1 MLKWSK
7 SWEQWYRRALPA
19 YWVFLFCVMH
29 FPFPEIPVA
38 IPGDDKLLHFVSFGL
53 LAFLFWRFAESFE
66 RPRSPRFVWFA
77 LVCLVGYACVD
88 EYLQQFVNRGT
99 SLADWLADLTGIAAT
114 LAALEVYRRRG
125 VGRAAPTS

>member
-29 FPFPEIPVA
+29 FPFPVLPVP
-38 IPGDDKLLHFVSFGL
+38 IPGDDKLLHFVAFGL

-66 RPRSPRFVWFA
+66 RPLSARFVWIAFVSLA
-77 LVCLVGYACVD
+77 TYACAD

-99 SLADWLADLTGIAAT
+99 SLADWVADVAGIVTT
-114 LAALEVYRRRG
+114 LISLELYRRRSI
-125 VGRAAPTS
+125 GRATPAS